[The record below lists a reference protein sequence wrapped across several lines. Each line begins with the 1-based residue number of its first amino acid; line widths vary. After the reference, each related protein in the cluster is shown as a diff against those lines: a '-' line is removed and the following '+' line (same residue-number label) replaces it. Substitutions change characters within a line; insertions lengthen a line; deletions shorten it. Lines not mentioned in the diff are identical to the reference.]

1 MTFFLGLFFCYLYS
15 LLGGRGCFICT
26 IFNCNYFRFL
36 NGQGRLYLALWLDK
50 ANIWLDKWTRLYF
63 EPKMVEAGPRIK
75 KF

>member
-36 NGQGRLYLALWLDK
+36 NGQGQY
-50 ANIWLDKWTRLYF
+50 IWLDKWTRLYF